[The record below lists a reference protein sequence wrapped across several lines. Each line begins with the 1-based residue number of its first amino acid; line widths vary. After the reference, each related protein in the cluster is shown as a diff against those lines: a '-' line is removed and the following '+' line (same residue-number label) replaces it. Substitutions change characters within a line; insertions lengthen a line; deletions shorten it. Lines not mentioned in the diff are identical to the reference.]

1 MSTPTL
7 KTAII
12 EKKIWVAPQLTD
24 EDIKSTNAGLFHLH
38 HEFIGPIT
46 SYRS

>member
-24 EDIKSTNAGLFHLH
+24 EDIKSTNAGFLPFGGFETHAYH
-38 HEFIGPIT
+38 
-46 SYRS
+46 S

>member
-1 MSTPTL
+1 MNTPNTRNPTL

-24 EDIKSTNAGLFHLH
+24 EDIKSTNAGVHPR
-38 HEFIGPIT
+38 GN
-46 SYRS
+46 

>member
-24 EDIKSTNAGLFHLH
+24 EDIKSTNAGFIFGGIEFLFY
-38 HEFIGPIT
+38 F
-46 SYRS
+46 S